1 MNWKKLNW
9 KLIWKYV
16 GLIFAATLLVGFFS
30 GLIGNLFIKTGEQ
43 NPIPFVIV
51 TALANLAAT
60 AFFFARLSLEQRD
73 RAIVHAT
80 AVLLLCW
87 LISLPLNVGL
97 LGQPLAQWASTI
109 IVLIPTTALG
119 VAAGVF
125 LRRQKLKSSVT
136 DAFARGVKVSAA
148 PNGVEIKDSGIRI
161 NADTI
166 WICVRCAA
174 KNRVR
179 KAVMIGVQPVC
190 GRCRGKL
197 EEAFYS
203 PKMDDSEYVDVDSVE
218 SQYRFGETYFDNYQ
232 PPISTETTERQI
244 VPPCT
249 LPLQPNSPA
258 PQIEDEPASDELKAR
273 LFGLLYGDKEKAFR
287 IVNALKRKHSERSE
301 KWCWE
306 KAVED
311 LIHDR

>member
-1 MNWKKLNW
+1 MNW
-9 KLIWKYV
+9 KLIWKYT

-51 TALANLAAT
+51 TAFANLAAT

-73 RAIVHAT
+73 RAIIHAL
-80 AVLLLCW
+80 AVVLLCW
-87 LISLPLNVGL
+87 LISLLLNVGL
-97 LGQPLAQWASTI
+97 FGQPVAQWASTL
-109 IVLIPTTALG
+109 IVILPTAAVG
-119 VAAGVF
+119 VTAGVF
-125 LRRQKLKSSVT
+125 LRRRELKS
-136 DAFARGVKVSAA
+136 DVSATPRVAVFTA
-148 PNGVEIKDSGIRI
+148 PRGREVKDDRVRI
-161 NADTI
+161 NAEAI
-166 WICVRCAA
+166 WICAQCRA

-190 GRCRGKL
+190 GKCAGKL

-203 PKMDDSEYVDVDSVE
+203 PEIYDTEYVDVDSAE
-218 SQYRFGETYFDNYQ
+218 AQYRFAETYFENYQ
-232 PPISTETTERQI
+232 PPTAAETSERPI
-244 VPPCT
+244 ILPHTP
-249 LPLQPNSPA
+249 PLQPDFPA
-258 PQIEDEPASDELKAR
+258 PRVEDEPADDKLKGELIA
-273 LFGLLYGDKEKAFR
+273 LLYGDEEKAFR
-287 IVNALKRKHSERSE
+287 LVNGVKRRHSGRSE

>member
-1 MNWKKLNW
+1 MNW
-9 KLIWKYV
+9 KLIWKYT
-16 GLIFAATLLVGFFS
+16 GLIIAATLLVGFFS
-30 GLIGNLFIKTGEQ
+30 GLIGNFFIKTGEQ

-60 AFFFARLSLEQRD
+60 AFFFAKLSLEQRD

-87 LISLPLNVGL
+87 LIPLPLNVGL
-97 LGQPLAQWASTI
+97 LGQPLAQWASTL
-109 IVLIPTTALG
+109 IVLIPTTAVG

-125 LRRQKLKSSVT
+125 LRRPKKYSYVP
-136 DAFARGVKVSAA
+136 AAVAPRVNVSAPA
-148 PNGVEIKDSGIRI
+148 PSGIEIKDSGIRV

-174 KNRVR
+174 ENRVR

-190 GRCRGKL
+190 GKCRGKL

-203 PKMDDSEYVDVDSVE
+203 PKMDDSEYVDVDSVA
-218 SQYRFGETYFDNYQ
+218 SQYRFAETYFENYQ
-232 PPISTETTERQI
+232 PPTSTETTERQI
-244 VPPCT
+244 VPPYT
-249 LPLQPNSPA
+249 PSLQPNSPA
-258 PQIEDEPASDELKAR
+258 PQIEDEPASGELKDR

>member
-1 MNWKKLNW
+1 MNW
-9 KLIWKYV
+9 KLIWKYT
-16 GLIFAATLLVGFFS
+16 GLIIAATFLVGFFF
-30 GLIGNLFIKTGEQ
+30 GLIGNFYIKTGEQ

-80 AVLLLCW
+80 AVLILCW

-109 IVLIPTTALG
+109 IVLIPTAAVG

-125 LRRQKLKSSVT
+125 LRRPKKYSYVP
-136 DAFARGVKVSAA
+136 AAVAPRVNVSAA
-148 PNGVEIKDSGIRI
+148 APSGIEIKDSGIRV
-161 NADTI
+161 NTEAI
-166 WICVRCAA
+166 WICAQCRA

-190 GRCRGKL
+190 GKCAGKL

-203 PKMDDSEYVDVDSVE
+203 PEIYDTEYVDVDSAE
-218 SQYRFGETYFDNYQ
+218 AQYRFAETYFENYQ
-232 PPISTETTERQI
+232 PPTAAETSERPI
-244 VPPCT
+244 ILPHMP
-249 LPLQPNSPA
+249 PLQPDFPA
-258 PQIEDEPASDELKAR
+258 PRVEDEPADDKLKGELIA
-273 LFGLLYGDKEKAFR
+273 LLYGDEEKAFR
-287 IVNALKRKHSERSE
+287 LVNGVKRRHSGRSE

>member
-1 MNWKKLNW
+1 MNW

-16 GLIFAATLLVGFFS
+16 GLIIAATFLVGFFF
-30 GLIGNLFIKTGEQ
+30 GLIGNFYIKTGEQ
-43 NPIPFVIV
+43 NPIPFVIM

-60 AFFFARLSLEQRD
+60 AIIFAKLSLEQRE
-73 RAIVHAT
+73 RTIVHAL
-80 AVLLLCW
+80 AVLLFCW

-109 IVLIPTTALG
+109 IVLIPTTAVG

-125 LRRQKLKSSVT
+125 LRRPKKYSYVPA
-136 DAFARGVKVSAA
+136 AFAPRVEVSAT

-161 NADTI
+161 NAEAI
-166 WICVRCAA
+166 WTCMRCAA

-179 KAVMIGVQPVC
+179 KAVMLGVQPVC
-190 GRCRGKL
+190 GKCAGKL

-203 PKMDDSEYVDVDSVE
+203 PKMDDSEYVDVDSVA

-232 PPISTETTERQI
+232 PLKSSEATGRQI
-244 VPPCT
+244 VPPYT

-258 PQIEDEPASDELKAR
+258 PQIEDEPASDELKDR